1 MDKVF
6 PPQVMDSRTFILP
19 VWVCFVRLF
28 SLLTPTFIIEPKFL
42 KIKGNIFD
50 IIMKIEYNVAV
61 VNSCIG
67 RFIRTKEISNNLPG
81 SIYFFGGYYEKI
93 HI

>member
-1 MDKVF
+1 
-6 PPQVMDSRTFILP
+6 
-19 VWVCFVRLF
+19 
-28 SLLTPTFIIEPKFL
+28 
-42 KIKGNIFD
+42 
-50 IIMKIEYNVAV
+50 MKIEYNVAV